1 MPLVEDFL
9 QDMKL
14 PPAIGRTP
22 KVAFSPGSTIGN
34 LELVEAQ
41 NLLRRVRNRQGIT
54 AFSLCVDLVKYPEIL
69 IRAYDDTE

>member
-1 MPLVEDFL
+1 M
-9 QDMKL
+9 
-14 PPAIGRTP
+14 
-22 KVAFSPGSTIGN
+22 AFSPGSTIGN